1 MMSNQQTSRG
11 WGALLAA
18 TGCLIV
24 LAGCGAGI
32 FSYVGTT
39 ARPENRIELV
49 PGAESSGT
57 WRTPDLVVDYVLRP
71 TQQTLT
77 LHATVDLAA
86 HMQKGFSFASSV
98 FLGVH
103 FLDSENRVLA
113 SRSFPLSGNRTPIRQ
128 WRIERQLEIPVGAD
142 AVAFSYSGR
151 VGEGGIGSDN
161 GGRGGVSWDFWQR
174 P

>member
-1 MMSNQQTSRG
+1 MISYRG
-11 WGALLAA
+11 ICPRRGAAWSAIMFLVL
-18 TGCLIV
+18 

-49 PGAESSGT
+49 PGTASSGT
-57 WRTPDLVVDYVLRP
+57 WRTPDLVVDYVFKP
-71 TQQTLT
+71 TQQTLALT
-77 LHATVDLAA
+77 ATVDLAA
-86 HMQKGFSFASSV
+86 HMQKGYSFASNV
-98 FLGVH
+98 FLGVN

-113 SRSFPLSGNRTPIRQ
+113 SRSFALSGNRTPIRQ
-128 WRIERQLEIPVGAD
+128 WRIERQLEIPAGAN

-151 VGEGGIGSDN
+151 VGEGGFGADDN
-161 GGRGGVSWDFWQR
+161 GGGGASWDFWQQ

>member
-39 ARPENRIELV
+39 ARHENRIELV

-113 SRSFPLSGNRTPIRQ
+113 SRSFPPFR
-128 WRIERQLEIPVGAD
+128 
-142 AVAFSYSGR
+142 
-151 VGEGGIGSDN
+151 
-161 GGRGGVSWDFWQR
+161 
-174 P
+174 

>member
-1 MMSNQQTSRG
+1 MMSNQWTFRG
-11 WGALLAA
+11 WGAFLAA

-24 LAGCGAGI
+24 LAGCLAGI

-39 ARPENRIELV
+39 ARPENRLELV
-49 PGAESSGT
+49 PGAKSSGT
-57 WRTPDLVVDYVLRP
+57 WRTPDLVVDYVLKP

-77 LHATVDLAA
+77 LQATVNLAA
-86 HMQKGFSFASSV
+86 HMQKGFSFASNV

-113 SRSFPLSGNRTPIRQ
+113 SRSFALSGNRTPIRQ
-128 WRIERQLEIPVGAD
+128 WRIERQLEIPAGAD

-151 VGEGGIGSDN
+151 VGEGGIGSGDD
-161 GGRGGVSWDFWQR
+161 GPGGVSWDFWQR